1 VGKESGMNA
10 KVHYWVVSDA
20 VSYIRNHG
28 NEAQKKALQAFQ
40 DAYGE
45 NLPVQTIPQH
55 QSAVERLA
63 GFESRHTDKFGD
75 LSLRIPALPWGAKSD
90 VTGLGG
96 RMFTAFNHFINPFS
110 GTDQSWPKAHGYSYG
125 SSSMRGIDRL
135 VVQGISDH
143 LHGTVDVDHSLVLE
157 RIEPFWMR
165 GTSEWKRNF
174 GRELVYTNFAPWTVL
189 VDYYYSQFLDRH
201 FEPLQVRG
209 PNEYIAGLQLLG
221 PVLHATTDASS
232 PQHVR
237 SVLGFG
243 HHVWENYV
251 QSRVYNREIGIDP
264 GLIGRILKEEPFD
277 PWLTIDQGPGQARF
291 DVPDFVHRLS
301 LRTADRLG
309 SSTQHTW
316 LELWQEGESFW
327 KGYLTGTSVADDAH
341 YLYHQ
346 AVAAAVHVIE
356 RACKD
361 LREAGILSAT
371 GKLESPEKKPEIKR
385 VQDEGE
391 EMPLKRVDNGD
402 APPEE
407 TRPIPFT
414 ATRDI
419 LGFDPI
425 GDSYLSEGLDQVRRY
440 FSKTDRGKR
449 ETPELAALRRKIEES
464 LIGQYRAMESRE
476 GAGFCPLRMVE
487 KIPLDSD
494 ISAHFGTSTF
504 RLPSS
509 EECNDPELLS
519 DYIDLLDT
527 HAEMAHKMQL
537 TQVIAGL
544 KFYTEE
550 LNPKRA
556 HASRIGNVI
565 AAIEKERDGRA
576 YRSAGARK
584 TERVT
589 VARARTPVRKEPLSE
604 RIGAALRSMVS
615 ALSSVPVPA
624 LATAAVAVLVAVLL
638 IPRGPEGPRLA
649 LSPVQWQAPGLTLM
663 TPKALLKSPLPPKPK
678 LFILLYFKG
687 FELPPNQ
694 GTVNRYYRAMHPPEK
709 LLDRF
714 DVVSPSA
721 LDAAVKRGEVNAGKR
736 PQLLSGLHDAL
747 GITDVLAVTV
757 AAVRDRFR
765 IEGERINLRTG
776 NTVRRAMDRQYTKS
790 ELVSALGKAVPYF
803 LQSDAPKH

>member
-1 VGKESGMNA
+1 MNA

-45 NLPVQTIPQH
+45 NLPVETILQH

-75 LSLRIPALPWGAKSD
+75 LSLKIPALPWGAKSD

-96 RMFTAFNHFINPFS
+96 RMFTAFNHFINPFV
-110 GTDQSWPKAHGYSYG
+110 GADQSWPKDHGYSYA
-125 SSSMRGIDRL
+125 SSSMRGVDRL
-135 VVQGISDH
+135 VVQGISNH
-143 LHGTVDVDHSLVLE
+143 LHGTVDADHSLVLE
-157 RIEPFWMR
+157 RIEPFWMG

-174 GRELVYTNFAPWTVL
+174 GRELVYTSFAPWTVL

-221 PVLHATTDASS
+221 PVFHATTDASS

-251 QSRVYNREIGIDP
+251 QSRVYNRELGIDP
-264 GLIGRILKEEPFD
+264 GLVARILKEEPFD
-277 PWLTIDQGPGQARF
+277 PWLTIDQGAGQARF

-309 SSTQHTW
+309 ASTQHTW

-327 KGYLTGTSVADDAH
+327 KGYLTGTSVADDTH

-346 AVAAAVHVIE
+346 AVAAAVHVLE

-361 LREAGILSAT
+361 LSKAGILSAT

-385 VQDEGE
+385 VQDERE
-391 EMPLKRVDNGD
+391 DVPLKRAGNED

-407 TRPIPFT
+407 TRPIPF
-414 ATRDI
+414 AAPRDI

-425 GDSYLSEGLDQVRRY
+425 GDSFLSEGLDQIRRH

-449 ETPELAALRRKIEES
+449 ETPELAALMRKIEES
-464 LIGQYRAMESRE
+464 LIGQYRSMESRE
-476 GAGFCPLRMVE
+476 GEGFCPLRAVE

-494 ISAHFGTSTF
+494 ISAHFGTSSF

-527 HAEMAHKMQL
+527 HAEMAHKLQL
-537 TQVIAGL
+537 TQVIASL
-544 KFYTEE
+544 KFFSAQ
-550 LNPKRA
+550 LNPKLA
-556 HASRIGNVI
+556 HTTRIANVI
-565 AAIEKERDGRA
+565 TAIEKERDGRA
-576 YRSAGARK
+576 YRSAGARTSEK
-584 TERVT
+584 VT
-589 VARARTPVRKEPLSE
+589 VVSAPTPVRKESLSE
-604 RIGAALRSMVS
+604 RIGTAIRSMAS
-615 ALSSVPVPA
+615 ALSSVSGPA
-624 LATAAVAVLVAVLL
+624 LATAAVAMLLAVIL

-649 LSPVQWQAPGLTLM
+649 LSPVQWQEPALTLM

-678 LFILLYFKG
+678 LFILLYFEG
-687 FELPPNQ
+687 FELPPDQ
-694 GTVNRYYRAMHPPEK
+694 KTVNRYYRAMRPPEK
-709 LLDRF
+709 LLDHF

-721 LDAAVKRGEVNAGKR
+721 LDTAVKRGEVNAGKR
-736 PQLLSGLHDAL
+736 PKLLSGLHDAL
-747 GITDVLAVTV
+747 GISDVLAVTV
-757 AAVRDRFR
+757 VPVRGRFR
-765 IEGERINLRTG
+765 IEGERINLTSG
-776 NTVRRAMDRQYTKS
+776 KTVRRAMDRQYTES

-803 LQSDAPKH
+803 LQSEARKQ

>member
-1 VGKESGMNA
+1 MNA
-10 KVHYWVVSDA
+10 KVHHWVVSDA
-20 VSYIRNHG
+20 VSYIRIHG

-45 NLPVQTIPQH
+45 NLPVETIPQY

-96 RMFTAFNHFINPFS
+96 RMFTAFNHFINPFA
-110 GTDQSWPKAHGYSYG
+110 GTDQSWPKAHGYSYA
-125 SSSMRGIDRL
+125 SSSMRGFDRL

-143 LHGTVDVDHSLVLE
+143 LHGTVDVDHSVVLE

-174 GRELVYTNFAPWTVL
+174 GRELVYTSFAPWTVL
-189 VDYYYSQFLDRH
+189 VDYYYAQFLDRH

-221 PVLHATTDASS
+221 PVFHATTDASS

-277 PWLTIDQGPGQARF
+277 PWLTIEQGAGQGRF
-291 DVPDFVHRLS
+291 DVPEFVHRLS

-309 SSTQHTW
+309 ASTLHTW
-316 LELWQEGESFW
+316 LELWQEGETFW
-327 KGYLTGTSVADDAH
+327 RGYLTGTSMPDDAR

-346 AVAAAVHVIE
+346 AVAAAVHVVE

-361 LREAGILSAT
+361 LCEVGILSPTA
-371 GKLESPEKKPEIKR
+371 KLESPEKKPELKR
-385 VQDEGE
+385 VQDERDD
-391 EMPLKRVDNGD
+391 MPMKRAGNEDP
-402 APPEE
+402 PPEE
-407 TRPIPFT
+407 TRPVPF
-414 ATRDI
+414 AVPRDI

-425 GDSYLSEGLDQVRRY
+425 GDSSLSEGLDLVRRH

-449 ETPELAALRRKIEES
+449 ETPELAALMRKIEEA
-464 LIGQYRAMESRE
+464 LIGQYRAMASRE
-476 GAGFCPLRMVE
+476 GDTFCPLRTVE

-494 ISAHFGTSTF
+494 ISAHFGTSSF

-527 HAEMAHKMQL
+527 HAEMAYKLQL
-537 TQVIAGL
+537 TQVIASL
-544 KFYTEE
+544 KFFSAKLT
-550 LNPKRA
+550 PKRA

-576 YRSAGARK
+576 FRSAGTGTTEAVTVVRARK
-584 TERVT
+584 
-589 VARARTPVRKEPLSE
+589 PVRKESLSE
-604 RIGAALRSMVS
+604 RIGAALRSMAS
-615 ALSSVPVPA
+615 APIPA
-624 LATAAVAVLVAVLL
+624 LATAAVAMLVAVLL
-638 IPRGPEGPRLA
+638 IPRGPEGARLA
-649 LSPVQWQAPGLTLM
+649 LSPVQWQEPGLTMM
-663 TPKALLKSPLPPKPK
+663 TPKALVKSPIPPKPK

-687 FELPPNQ
+687 FERPPNQ
-694 GTVNRYYRAMHPPEK
+694 GTINLYYRAMRPPEK

-721 LDAAVKRGEVNAGKR
+721 LDAAVKEGEVNAGKR

-747 GITDVLAVTV
+747 GISDVLAITV
-757 AAVRDRFR
+757 IAVRDRFK

-776 NTVRRAMDRQYTKS
+776 KTVRRAMDRQYTES
-790 ELVSALGKAVPYF
+790 ELVAALGKAVPYF
-803 LQSDAPKH
+803 LQQHARK